1 MRCVAVIIFNWNDD
15 ILLAMCLQD
24 LEQLTISFLFVME
37 TMRVLIIPLPASA
50 KVFANVTTQRMIC
63 NPGLA
68 AGNYV
73 VFTRSDTDFVTF
85 LSPLAFPETN
95 SVQSLL
101 SATFAQPKVS
111 AFGSFQ
117 LCEGTQGVFDEI
129 GDNYLIIG
137 RVGRKAIN
145 FKKCLGNSVMEWSR

>member
-1 MRCVAVIIFNWNDD
+1 MRCVTVIIVNWNDYA
-15 ILLAMCLQD
+15 LLAKSLQD

-37 TMRVLIIPLPASA
+37 TMRVLIIPLPESA
-50 KVFANVTTQRMIC
+50 EVFANVTTLRMIS

-95 SVQSLL
+95 LDQSLPA
-101 SATFAQPKVS
+101 ATFAQPKVS
-111 AFGSFQ
+111 VFGSFQ
-117 LCEGTQGVFDEI
+117 FYEEPRNVFDGV
-129 GDNYLIIG
+129 GDSYLISG
-137 RVGRKAIN
+137 RVERNAIN